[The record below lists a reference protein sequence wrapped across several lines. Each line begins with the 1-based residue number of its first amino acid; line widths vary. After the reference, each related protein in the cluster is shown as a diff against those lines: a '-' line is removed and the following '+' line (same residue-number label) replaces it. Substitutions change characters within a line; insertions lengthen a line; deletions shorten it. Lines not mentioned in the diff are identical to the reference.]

1 MGASKR
7 DTTKIERQFDGHY
20 ALSTATGVKLLLADY
35 HAFQARQFLGDY
47 DAVVVLADLAEAIRL
62 AGLTGRQAEAL
73 ALVYYEDLTQMEAG
87 RRLGIAQNTL
97 SEALDRACEAIADV
111 YYYWASHGE
120 GYSVTSEFRSERA
133 DDNDEQF

>member
-20 ALSTATGVKLLLADY
+20 TLSTAAGVKLLLADY

-62 AGLTGRQAEAL
+62 AGLTERQQQAL
-73 ALVYYEDLTQMEAG
+73 TLVYYEDLTQAEAG
-87 RRLGIAQNTL
+87 KRLGGLAKNTV
-97 SEALDRACEAIADV
+97 SELLDRACEAIADV

-120 GYSVTSEFRSERA
+120 GYVVVGEIKSEGT
-133 DDNDEQF
+133 DDNDE